1 MFFTIEKVQRNKI
14 KDLFYKGV
22 WSRCMNFLQT
32 YNNGCI
38 CTHTH
43 NMLNSDTPPPKNSCP
58 LEILVYDLIGE
69 QSLQM

>member
-32 YNNGCI
+32 YKNGVYVH
-38 CTHTH
+38 THT
-43 NMLNSDTPPPKNSCP
+43 
-58 LEILVYDLIGE
+58 IR
-69 QSLQM
+69 